1 MIFIYSEDTEMAF
14 ECLAKGR
21 EIADSLRLEL
31 AAISI
36 IKHDD
41 IANTYIFCGAD
52 KVYSI
57 DSELHADIVVD
68 CLFSLINQ
76 YKPEILLIGGTKLGK
91 EVAPRIAQKFGAGC
105 ATDCVDFSI
114 EHEKLVVKRFV
125 LGGRFIATQ
134 RFLRKPQI
142 VTVPPRRFEKKF
154 DKDRKGEIIKTS
166 LQPVEPKVQVLEIK
180 GKTPQELRIEEA
192 DIIVSVGR
200 GLKKK
205 EDLVLIE
212 SLAKALG
219 GAVGCSRSVAADL
232 KWLPEE
238 HWVGLSGHKVKPKLY
253 IAVGISGQVQH
264 IAGIR
269 DAKTIIAINND
280 PNAPIF
286 KACDYGIVGDL
297 YDIVPALTNAIRK

>member
-1 MIFIYSEDTEMAF
+1 MIFTFSEDYETAIEI
-14 ECLAKGR
+14 LAKGR

-41 IANTYIFCGAD
+41 IANTFIFCGAD

-76 YKPEILLIGGTKLGK
+76 HKPEILLIGGTRLGK
-91 EVAPRIAQKFGAGC
+91 EVAPRIAQKFGVGC
-105 ATDCVDFSI
+105 ITDGVDFSLGKGELI
-114 EHEKLVVKRFV
+114 VKRFV

-142 VTVPPRRFEKKF
+142 VTVPTRRFEKKL

-166 LQPVEPKVQVLEIK
+166 LKPAEPRVQVLEIK
-180 GKTPQELRIEEA
+180 DKTSQLLRIEEA

-205 EDLVLIE
+205 EDLELIA

-238 HWVGLSGHKVKPKLY
+238 HWVGLSGHKVKPRLY
-253 IAVGISGQVQH
+253 IAIGISGQIQH
-264 IAGIR
+264 
-269 DAKTIIAINND
+269 
-280 PNAPIF
+280 
-286 KACDYGIVGDL
+286 
-297 YDIVPALTNAIRK
+297 

>member
-1 MIFIYSEDTEMAF
+1 MIFTFSEDYETALEI
-14 ECLAKGR
+14 LAKGR

-36 IKHDD
+36 GKHDD
-41 IANTYIFCGAD
+41 IEDTYIFCGAD

-68 CLFSLINQ
+68 CLCSLINQ
-76 YKPEILLIGGTKLGK
+76 YKPELLLIGGTRLGK
-91 EVAPRIAQKFGAGC
+91 EVAPRIAQKFGVGC
-105 ATDCVDFSI
+105 AMDCIDFSL
-114 EHEKLVVKRFV
+114 EQEKLIVKRFV

-142 VTVPPRRFEKKF
+142 VTVSPRRFGKRL
-154 DKDRKGEIIKTS
+154 DTARTGEIIKTT
-166 LQPVEPKVQVLEIK
+166 LKLAEPRVHILEIK
-180 GKTPQELRIEEA
+180 DKTSQMLRIEEV
-192 DIIVSVGR
+192 DIIVSAGR
-200 GLKKK
+200 GVKRKDDLK
-205 EDLVLIE
+205 LIE
-212 SLAKALG
+212 SLAKVLG

-238 HWVGLSGHKVKPKLY
+238 HWVGLSGHRVKPKLY
-253 IAVGISGQVQH
+253 IAIGISGQVQH
-264 IAGIR
+264 IAGMR
-269 DAKTIIAINND
+269 DSKTIIAINSD

-297 YDIVPALTNAIRK
+297 YEIVPKLIEILQ

>member
-1 MIFIYSEDTEMAF
+1 MIFTFSEDYETAF
-14 ECLAKGR
+14 EILAKGR
-21 EIADSLRLEL
+21 EITDSLQLEL

-36 IKHDD
+36 ERYGKEE
-41 IANTYIFCGAD
+41 TYIAYGAD

-57 DSELHADIVVD
+57 DSEPQADLVVD
-68 CLFSLINQ
+68 CISALINQ

-91 EVAPRIAQKFGAGC
+91 EVAPRIAHRLKVGC
-105 ATDCVDFSI
+105 VTDCIDFFLEQEQLI
-114 EHEKLVVKRFV
+114 VKRFV
-125 LGGRFIATQ
+125 LGGRFITTQ
-134 RFLRKPQI
+134 RFLRKPRI
-142 VTVPPRRFEKKF
+142 VTVPLRKFEKKF

-166 LQPVEPKVQVLEIK
+166 LQPVEPKVQIVEIK

-205 EDLVLIE
+205 EDLKLIE

-253 IAVGISGQVQH
+253 IAIGISGQVQH

-269 DAKTIIAINND
+269 DARTIVAINKD

-286 KACDYGIVGDL
+286 KACDYGIIGDL
-297 YDIVPALTNAIRK
+297 YEIVPRLIEILQ

>member
-1 MIFIYSEDTEMAF
+1 MIFTFSEDYETAF
-14 ECLAKGR
+14 EILAKGR
-21 EIADSLRLEL
+21 EIADSLKSEL

-36 IKHDD
+36 EK
-41 IANTYIFCGAD
+41 NGKEETYIAYGAD

-57 DSELHADIVVD
+57 DSEPQADLIVD
-68 CLFSLINQ
+68 SISKLIDQ
-76 YKPEILLIGGTKLGK
+76 YKPEILLIGGTRLGK
-91 EVAPRIAQKFGAGC
+91 EVAPRIAQKFGVGC
-105 ATDCVDFSI
+105 ITDGVDFSLGKGELI
-114 EHEKLVVKRFV
+114 VKRFV

-142 VTVPPRRFEKKF
+142 VTVPTRRFEKKL

-166 LQPVEPKVQVLEIK
+166 LKPAEPRVQVLEIK
-180 GKTPQELRIEEA
+180 DKTSQLLRIEEA

-205 EDLVLIE
+205 EDLELIA

-238 HWVGLSGHKVKPKLY
+238 HWVGLSGHKVKPRLY
-253 IAVGISGQVQH
+253 IAIGISGQIQH

-297 YDIVPALTNAIRK
+297 YDIVPALTNAIKK